1 MGITKTLKT
10 KLAQQQ
16 GYQPLDNASQ
26 QEVQPQ
32 PQQRRVSLQATTL
45 AEKHQMG
52 ILKGAFMV
60 FLLGLVFVR
69 LVAAF
74 LFLPVFL
81 SVGLTPWFILLLQW
95 SSLANITVSAL
106 MREWP
111 NETGNPRVSPVLN
124 IGVSMLG
131 VLTAFM
137 GALWMWRRQSCAI
150 FLAVRR
156 YSPTPLTPLLL
167 KT

>member
-1 MGITKTLKT
+1 
-10 KLAQQQ
+10 
-16 GYQPLDNASQ
+16 
-26 QEVQPQ
+26 
-32 PQQRRVSLQATTL
+32 
-45 AEKHQMG
+45 
-52 ILKGAFMV
+52 
-60 FLLGLVFVR
+60 
-69 LVAAF
+69 
-74 LFLPVFL
+74 
-81 SVGLTPWFILLLQW
+81 
-95 SSLANITVSAL
+95 

-156 YSPTPLTPLLL
+156 YSPAPLCLLL
-167 KT
+167 RFG

>member
-32 PQQRRVSLQATTL
+32 QPQRRVSLQATTL

-69 LVAAF
+69 LAATS
-74 LFLPVFL
+74 L
-81 SVGLTPWFILLLQW
+81 SSCP
-95 SSLANITVSAL
+95 SSCL
-106 MREWP
+106 W
-111 NETGNPRVSPVLN
+111 VSPMAHPVTAVVEPGQHYRQRADA
-124 IGVSMLG
+124 GV
-131 VLTAFM
+131 AQ
-137 GALWMWRRQSCAI
+137 RDR
-150 FLAVRR
+150 
-156 YSPTPLTPLLL
+156 
-167 KT
+167 